1 VAITDDII
9 SVVDANALQEPDL
22 ANNVWGVVTINA
34 ERIMYRVRNTTNN
47 TISGLLRGTAGTA
60 VAEHAVGSTVYN
72 MGRGNLLPADYQN
85 YIVSNSA
92 LGDGVTTVFTAQ
104 DINTEF
110 EDSTVI
116 EETVEVYVGGIRVIT
131 GYTFISN
138 NPVTIEFDTAPTGGV
153 DVTILVRRG
162 VTWYEQGVNPPSA
175 SNGVPLQETNTPAA
189 RFLRGL

>member
-1 VAITDDII
+1 
-9 SVVDANALQEPDL
+9 
-22 ANNVWGVVTINA
+22 
-34 ERIMYRVRNTTNN
+34 
-47 TISGLLRGTAGTA
+47 
-60 VAEHAVGSTVYN
+60 
-72 MGRGNLLPADYQN
+72 MGRGNLLPVYYQN

-116 EETVEVYVGGIRVIT
+116 EETVEVYLGGIRVTT

-138 NPVTIEFDTAPTGGV
+138 NPVTIQFDTAPTEGV

-162 VTWYEQGVNPPSA
+162 VTWYKQGVNPPSA
-175 SNGVPLQETNTPAA
+175 SNGVPLQETDTPAA